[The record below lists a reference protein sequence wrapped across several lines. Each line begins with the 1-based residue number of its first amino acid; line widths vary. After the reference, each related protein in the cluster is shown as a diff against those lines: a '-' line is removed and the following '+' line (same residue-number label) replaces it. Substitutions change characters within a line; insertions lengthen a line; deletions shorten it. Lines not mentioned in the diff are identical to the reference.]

1 MDYMGHAWTWV
12 SACTWC
18 VVDEKSCEGLGH
30 LAHAQTAIV
39 ICLHIHGCIAMADS
53 HTLQVVR
60 PLVSGSNPHT
70 RTNTHT
76 HTLIHIRICTHTFV
90 SCTHSPVTNLTRF
103 CVLIGQWYALYGF
116 DSPFSDQRMPT
127 VSTAVP
133 ISMEGIVLQLF
144 FIVIR
149 YRVCACVGIA

>member
-1 MDYMGHAWTWV
+1 MLRLPLLFAYTYMVALLWLIRTHCRLFGRWCPDPIHTHA
-12 SACTWC
+12 
-18 VVDEKSCEGLGH
+18 H
-30 LAHAQTAIV
+30 
-39 ICLHIHGCIAMADS
+39 
-53 HTLQVVR
+53 
-60 PLVSGSNPHT
+60 
-70 RTNTHT
+70 THT